1 MDITP
6 RTYLGD
12 ATDATDWAADQGTGA
27 EVIDESLLEAEEK
40 MEKAVAVAK
49 EDFTGIRTGRAHPAM
64 FNKITAEYY
73 GTQTPVNQLASFHMP
88 EPRMVIVQPYD
99 KGSLAG
105 IEKAI
110 RNSDLGVNPS
120 NDGTIIRVVFPDLSE
135 ERRREYIKV
144 ARNKAE
150 DSRVSIRNIRRH
162 AKDAIDK
169 LVKNGEAGEDEGRR
183 AERELDELTHT
194 YTAQVDELLKHKEAE
209 LLEV

>member
-1 MDITP
+1 METTP

-73 GTQTPVNQLASFHMP
+73 GTPTPVNQLASFHMP

-99 KGSLAG
+99 KGSLAA

-120 NDGTIIRVVFPDLSE
+120 NDGIIIRVVFPELSE
-135 ERRREYIKV
+135 ERRREFIKV

-150 DSRVSIRNIRRH
+150 DSRV
-162 AKDAIDK
+162 
-169 LVKNGEAGEDEGRR
+169 
-183 AERELDELTHT
+183 
-194 YTAQVDELLKHKEAE
+194 
-209 LLEV
+209 